1 MTKIAIIEDDA
12 VIAEMYRLKFEAEG
26 FEVQTARNGKL
37 GVALAEEM
45 LPDAILLDVQMP
57 EMNGDE
63 ALTIIRS
70 KDWGKDVPVLIL
82 TNLGEEE
89 APKSLR
95 ALNIHSFIVKADFT
109 PSQVVGRVKQAL
121 QLS

>member
-26 FEVQTARNGKL
+26 FEVQTAANGKL
-37 GVALAEEM
+37 GVALSQQM

-63 ALTIIRS
+63 ALKIIRS
-70 KDWGKDVPVLIL
+70 KDWGKAIPVLIL

-95 ALNIHSFIVKADFT
+95 EMGIHSFIVKADFT

-121 QLS
+121 NLV